1 MKAGLLCG
9 KERLSIDLPDAVVS
23 LDMEPMEGL
32 SSPETAVLKALS
44 NPIES
49 PPLMELAKDK
59 KRVCVVIS
67 DFTRPVPNQIIL
79 PPLLQTLEKSGIDK
93 EDITLLIATGMHR
106 PNLGEELIALVGRD
120 IADRYTIVNHYCRD
134 PENYRKVD
142 EIDDAPI
149 EVNTHYLNADFKI
162 LTGLIEPHF
171 YAGYSG
177 GGKAILPG
185 ISSFETM
192 KFMHSFKMID
202 HPRVTNCVLDGN
214 PFHEYVIRVTDL
226 VGADFILNVV
236 INRARE
242 IGGVFAGHYDRA
254 HLAGCELVRHH
265 SVVNL
270 RDRPDLVITSGGG
283 YPLDATFYQISK
295 ALIGARD
302 ILKPGGTILVA
313 CECSEGIGN
322 PEFCD
327 ILRTVPGPRAFF
339 ENYCDPQDFIID
351 QWCAQN
357 IYQAL
362 DHAGQIYV
370 YSPGLSA
377 GDLENMGI
385 KKVDNLQETAD
396 KLLKTHENG
405 VVVPDGPYVVGQI
418 KGNDDK

>member
-1 MKAGLLCG
+1 M
-9 KERLSIDLPDAVVS
+9 
-23 LDMEPMEGL
+23 
-32 SSPETAVLKALS
+32 
-44 NPIES
+44 
-49 PPLMELAKDK
+49 
-59 KRVCVVIS
+59 
-67 DFTRPVPNQIIL
+67 
-79 PPLLQTLEKSGIDK
+79 
-93 EDITLLIATGMHR
+93 
-106 PNLGEELIALVGRD
+106 
-120 IADRYTIVNHYCRD
+120 
-134 PENYRKVD
+134 
-142 EIDDAPI
+142 
-149 EVNTHYLNADFKI
+149 NTHYLNADLKI

-226 VGADFILNVV
+226 VGADFMLNVV

-254 HLAGCELVRHH
+254 HLAGCALVRHH
-265 SVVNL
+265 SVV
-270 RDRPDLVITSGGG
+270 DVEGRPDLIITSGGG

-295 ALIGARD
+295 ALICARD

-313 CECSEGIGN
+313 CECSEGMGN
-322 PEFCD
+322 PEFCE
-327 ILRTVPGPRAFF
+327 ILGTVPGPRVFF
-339 ENYCDPQDFIID
+339 ENYCDPKDFVID

-362 DHAGQIYV
+362 DHAGAIYV

-377 GDLENMGI
+377 DELKTMGI
-385 KKVDNLQETAD
+385 TRVDNLQETVNR
-396 KLLKTHENG
+396 LVKTHKDV
-405 VVVPDGPYVVGQI
+405 VVVPDGPYVVGRV
-418 KGNDDK
+418 KTDER